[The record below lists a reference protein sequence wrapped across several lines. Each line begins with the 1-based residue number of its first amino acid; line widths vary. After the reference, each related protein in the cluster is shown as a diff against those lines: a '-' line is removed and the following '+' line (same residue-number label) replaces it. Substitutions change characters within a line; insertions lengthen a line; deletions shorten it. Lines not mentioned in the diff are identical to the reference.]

1 MALISFV
8 LSVATSSFR
17 SGWRGVSGRSELV
30 PGRPGLGVRGSGM
43 VFRTPDSG
51 RPRIERA
58 GPGETLRG
66 RAGVE
71 VDLVRAFMVEV
82 VLDVGVMG
90 RRCDD
95 SREDGVRPPPPWPQ
109 PPTVKKKE
117 LCSASLNDG

>member
-17 SGWRGVSGRSELV
+17 SGWRGVSGRSALEDPNRL
-30 PGRPGLGVRGSGM
+30 GLGVRGSGM
-43 VFRTPDSG
+43 VLRMPDSG
-51 RPRIERA
+51 RPSMERA

-66 RAGVE
+66 RAGVD
-71 VDLVRAFMVEV
+71 VDLVRAFMVAD
-82 VLDVGVMG
+82 VLEVGVTG

-117 LCSASLNDG
+117 SASLNDG